1 MAAASGKT
9 FAPMENIVSSGEI
22 FLAASLVLGRF
33 KAARNAVIEVLETTK
48 VPSVGPRQ
56 SVEFGTRITELG

>member
-1 MAAASGKT
+1 
-9 FAPMENIVSSGEI
+9 
-22 FLAASLVLGRF
+22 LAASLVLGRF